1 LKRADTEEK
10 EKNEI
15 EFDVED
21 MKEVFCMTENDH
33 ET

>member
-21 MKEVFCMTENDH
+21 MRRSILHDRK
-33 ET
+33 